1 MYDNEFFFNYEFV
14 LQNKYITKMLKL
26 FNTNMDIS
34 EISSTQENFKLTTR
48 FMIDF

>member
-1 MYDNEFFFNYEFV
+1 MYDNENFKNYDIV
-14 LQNKYITKMLKL
+14 LQNKSITKMLKL

-34 EISSTQENFKLTTR
+34 DINSQKNCKLTIR